1 MNFTDAV
8 RESMAKF
15 LKGRLNLSEIEKSQD
30 GVIKYTPD
38 YFDELEAEL
47 ADMPE
52 EEEADEDNS

>member
-15 LKGRLNLSEIEKSQD
+15 LKGRLDLTEIQKSQD

-38 YFDELEAEL
+38 YFDEMEAEL
-47 ADMPE
+47 EDMPE
-52 EEEADEDNS
+52 EEEVDEG